1 MSIHALPSAEALQ
14 ALENQKRHSTITS
27 IVIAFL
33 SLSLVA
39 LLLAFIFLPKPPD
52 TFVEFTGYV
61 DDRKIVEPIDQPK
74 IQLRT
79 KPASR
84 PSGQARTLL
93 AETTSD
99 LALPPVPVS
108 TTESDRVG
116 VGGYGDS
123 GYDGGGN
130 DQGEGL
136 FAPMHGGLKNRCSKS
151 ERLSLIKEADGDP
164 KLDEHVVNA
173 LRFLKSTQAADGGW
187 GTQHRSA
194 MTALA
199 LLAYLGHCETPESEE
214 FGESCLAAMVYLIN
228 QAKKQN
234 GRLSGTRDTHQMPY
248 EEAIATYALAEA
260 YGMCRNMQIPD
271 LRETVQAA
279 GQFLIDNQHASG
291 GWDYGYEESSARG
304 GDLSITGWHVQA
316 LHACAATKLDFKNRE
331 TCLRKAVRYIETL
344 QDREGGFGY
353 TGTNVAGQAPWHTLT
368 GTGMLCLQMNDK
380 PSSAAVRKAARY
392 VLKSA
397 PFSYD
402 SADCDLYAHY
412 YLALAMFQRGG
423 EEWKNYQSRL
433 IPALMQRQ
441 QADGSWPV
449 PGGGQA
455 VRSPGALFAQQS
467 ATAMHYRT
475 CLATLSLE
483 VYYRYLK
490 TH

>member
-1 MSIHALPSAEALQ
+1 MSIHALPSAEAIQ

-27 IVIAFL
+27 ILIAFL
-33 SLSLVA
+33 SLTLLALV
-39 LLLAFIFLPKPPD
+39 LAFIFLPKPPD
-52 TFVEFTGYV
+52 TFVDITGYV
-61 DDRKIVEPIDQPK
+61 EQRRIDPPIDEPK
-74 IQLRT
+74 MPMLT
-79 KPASR
+79 KPAAR
-84 PSGQARTLL
+84 PSGQTRLLL

-99 LALPPVPVS
+99 RALPPMPV
-108 TTESDRVG
+108 TAEESERAG
-116 VGGYGDS
+116 VGDFGDD
-123 GYDGGGN
+123 GWKGGGN
-130 DQGEGL
+130 GGGEGL
-136 FAPMHGGLKNRCSKS
+136 FPPIPGGLKNRCSKT
-151 ERLSLIKEADGDP
+151 ERLALIQESGGDP

-173 LRFLKSTQAADGGW
+173 LRFLKSTQAPDGGW

-214 FGESCLAAMVYLIN
+214 FGESCLTAIVYLIN

-234 GRLSGTRDTHQMPY
+234 GRLASTRDTHQMPY

-271 LRETVQAA
+271 LRETVQTA
-279 GQFLIDNQHASG
+279 GQFLIDQQHASG
-291 GWDYGYEESSARG
+291 GWDYGYEESSPRG

-316 LHACAATKLDFKNRE
+316 LHACAATQLDFKNRD

-344 QDREGGFGY
+344 QDDEGGFGY
-353 TGTNVAGQAPWHTLT
+353 TSTKAAGSAPWHTLT
-368 GTGMLCLQMNDK
+368 GTGMLCLQMNDR
-380 PSSAAVRKAARY
+380 PTSTAVRKAARY

-423 EEWKNYQSRL
+423 EEWKQYQARI

-467 ATAMHYRT
+467 ATAQHYRT